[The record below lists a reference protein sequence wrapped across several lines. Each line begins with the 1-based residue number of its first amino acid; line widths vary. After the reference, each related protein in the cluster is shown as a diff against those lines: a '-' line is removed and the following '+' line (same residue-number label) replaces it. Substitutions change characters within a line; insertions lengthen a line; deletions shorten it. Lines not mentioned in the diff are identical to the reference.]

1 LLSCNARKVLSG
13 NKFKTGREV
22 EKEKSKRDRQNANK
36 DLRSQSYR
44 LFEGPIHKEV

>member
-13 NKFKTGREV
+13 NIKTGREV